1 MEAKHGQTRNCPH
14 HWHMQPSVR
23 AVNMRKQ
30 TRKRP
35 TGPDPSTML
44 WGKTRQPQ
52 DTCWHTVHR
61 HSNTNTQET
70 LFSLT
75 SCESPQYLNK
85 KLPPSQTRSY
95 SENGVIYYTVINVKP
110 HWQTFKNVHIFSKI
124 STHFTRSNLSWLF
137 LLYFRKKSG
146 SAFSF
151 SICRPLTSLPNV
163 PNYLDLFSM
172 A

>member
-61 HSNTNTQET
+61 HRNTNTQET

-75 SCESPQYLNK
+75 SCESPRYLNR

-95 SENGVIYYTVINVKP
+95 SENGIYYTVINVKP
-110 HWQTFKNVHIFSKI
+110 HWLNFYIYFQK
-124 STHFTRSNLSWLF
+124 F
-137 LLYFRKKSG
+137 LLISLAVTFLGCFYFIFEKKCG

-151 SICRPLTSLPNV
+151 SIWRPLTSLPNV